1 MYFSCLPDKL
11 DMTNYVFIADN
22 ERSALNI
29 KHRNSVWKT
38 KFELSLSSQWEAQ
51 ALQERSK
58 AEMTTRFFMSS
69 KILVEQRDHTG
80 WGSPHS
86 FNNHVYQ
93 IAVKETRVIIPALQA
108 FTGLFTHNTCT
119 QEPSS
124 MLPVYF
130 AYLLADGWLNSTL

>member
-11 DMTNYVFIADN
+11 DMNNYVFIGDN

-38 KFELSLSSQWEAQ
+38 KFELSLSSYWEAQ

-58 AEMTTRFFMSS
+58 AEMTTSFFMSS

-80 WGSPHS
+80 WGSLIQS
-86 FNNHVYQ
+86 TIMY
-93 IAVKETRVIIPALQA
+93 IRL
-108 FTGLFTHNTCT
+108 
-119 QEPSS
+119 
-124 MLPVYF
+124 LPKKR
-130 AYLLADGWLNSTL
+130 GS